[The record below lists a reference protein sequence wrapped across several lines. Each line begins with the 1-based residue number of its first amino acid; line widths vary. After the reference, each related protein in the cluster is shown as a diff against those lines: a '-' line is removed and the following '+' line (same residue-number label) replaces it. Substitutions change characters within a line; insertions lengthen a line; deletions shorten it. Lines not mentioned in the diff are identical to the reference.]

1 MEMWKDINQFKK
13 TTRTL
18 KLEISNFGNIKRRSP
33 KGWTKISTISN
44 TKDGKKY

>member
-1 MEMWKDINQFKK
+1 METTKDIKQFKK
-13 TTRTL
+13 KRKTI

-33 KGWTKISTISN
+33 KGWTKISTSSN